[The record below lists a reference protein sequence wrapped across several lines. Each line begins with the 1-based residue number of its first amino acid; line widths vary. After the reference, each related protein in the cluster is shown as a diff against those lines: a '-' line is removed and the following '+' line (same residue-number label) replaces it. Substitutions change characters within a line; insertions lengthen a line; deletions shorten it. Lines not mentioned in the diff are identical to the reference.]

1 MATYN
6 HENGMVIPGQTWSIP
21 ENYFPGSLG
30 NAKNVRS
37 TEADFRSS
45 FNMTQSG
52 AAVLL
57 NRAVTKALF
66 RTVQAHKYPEVFSGF
81 GAGSNCSVGEYQML
95 DDFTIPDTEEKKA
108 AIAAAPVAL
117 CIYIPNDG
125 SFYAGV
131 AADKAAKVF
140 PPVTPKHSNDV
151 TNDTAYL
158 LYGMMGY
165 LMGDSELM
173 SMVEGM
179 VDNYEAYI
187 KDPTSSEGKEFTRM
201 MFVANDNI
209 YRRLSTK
216 KAGSGAPEVYTAA
229 CGLSNIK
236 EAQVIS
242 GRYAPSEIYGE
253 LRFFAGETS
262 PKTTGGHAK
271 KNINEMCGMY
281 AIPGV
286 SYTEEEQRLIPHL
299 PDSTVVTEEAI
310 QIATTIRD
318 STNLRHPKRN
328 FCLYGPSGL
337 GKTTIAQQVAVLLG
351 MPYLIQG
358 CNSDMDA
365 MDLVV
370 QAVPESSVNELVA
383 DRMEEMPS
391 AMDIAMDPVSS
402 YQKICHVA
410 KEDATEAD
418 CMRAMAASL
427 CGKEGG
433 SANRVRY
440 ERSNVLKG
448 LTKPYFVEVQEPST
462 IQKQGALT
470 VLNSMM
476 DDCRQIT
483 LPDGTTLMRD
493 PNAVLM
499 MTTNLGYE
507 GTRDMNQSV
516 LSRCRKMHIDSPE
529 KATIVAFMEK
539 VTEIKDKKVLG
550 VMVDVFNRVR
560 TLCEENGITQGSC
573 GYRELIDWA
582 DEAYL
587 NGMELYESCKRT
599 MLISAA
605 VHNKDDYEEIEDTCL
620 KPLIKI

>member
-271 KNINEMCGMY
+271 KNINEMCGIL
-281 AIPGV
+281 AKN
-286 SYTEEEQRLIPHL
+286 ECQRMAAARATDLKVLLKGFKCVTAPMKRSL
-299 PDSTVVTEEAI
+299 QDLGFEFRESTKHYKLVYYGDDRY
-310 QIATTIRD
+310 IATLSKTPSDAR
-318 STNLRHPKRN
+318 SGMNL
-328 FCLYGPSGL
+328 
-337 GKTTIAQQVAVLLG
+337 A
-351 MPYLIQG
+351 
-358 CNSDMDA
+358 
-365 MDLVV
+365 
-370 QAVPESSVNELVA
+370 SS
-383 DRMEEMPS
+383 M
-391 AMDIAMDPVSS
+391 
-402 YQKICHVA
+402 
-410 KEDATEAD
+410 
-418 CMRAMAASL
+418 
-427 CGKEGG
+427 
-433 SANRVRY
+433 
-440 ERSNVLKG
+440 
-448 LTKPYFVEVQEPST
+448 
-462 IQKQGALT
+462 
-470 VLNSMM
+470 
-476 DDCRQIT
+476 
-483 LPDGTTLMRD
+483 
-493 PNAVLM
+493 
-499 MTTNLGYE
+499 
-507 GTRDMNQSV
+507 
-516 LSRCRKMHIDSPE
+516 
-529 KATIVAFMEK
+529 
-539 VTEIKDKKVLG
+539 IK
-550 VMVDVFNRVR
+550 
-560 TLCEENGITQGSC
+560 
-573 GYRELIDWA
+573 
-582 DEAYL
+582 
-587 NGMELYESCKRT
+587 T
-599 MLISAA
+599 ML
-605 VHNKDDYEEIEDTCL
+605 
-620 KPLIKI
+620 

>member
-1 MATYN
+1 M
-6 HENGMVIPGQTWSIP
+6 
-21 ENYFPGSLG
+21 
-30 NAKNVRS
+30 
-37 TEADFRSS
+37 
-45 FNMTQSG
+45 
-52 AAVLL
+52 
-57 NRAVTKALF
+57 
-66 RTVQAHKYPEVFSGF
+66 
-81 GAGSNCSVGEYQML
+81 
-95 DDFTIPDTEEKKA
+95 
-108 AIAAAPVAL
+108 
-117 CIYIPNDG
+117 
-125 SFYAGV
+125 
-131 AADKAAKVF
+131 
-140 PPVTPKHSNDV
+140 
-151 TNDTAYL
+151 
-158 LYGMMGY
+158 
-165 LMGDSELM
+165 
-173 SMVEGM
+173 
-179 VDNYEAYI
+179 
-187 KDPTSSEGKEFTRM
+187 
-201 MFVANDNI
+201 
-209 YRRLSTK
+209 
-216 KAGSGAPEVYTAA
+216 
-229 CGLSNIK
+229 
-236 EAQVIS
+236 
-242 GRYAPSEIYGE
+242 
-253 LRFFAGETS
+253 
-262 PKTTGGHAK
+262 
-271 KNINEMCGMY
+271 
-281 AIPGV
+281 
-286 SYTEEEQRLIPHL
+286 IPHL

-391 AMDIAMDPVSS
+391 AMDIAMDPVNS

-516 LSRCRKMHIDSPE
+516 LSRCRKMHIDYPE
-529 KATIVAFMEK
+529 KAKIVAFMEK